1 MADTDLNA
9 STLTVTITESLAVGH
24 DNGSTDSLDFAQTY
38 THTFGSIIN
47 TSKRIIKLANT
58 NLTEVATFGSDT
70 ANGAFVRA
78 DVRYIRVTNLDDTN
92 PMNLSLQVAGAEGGT
107 ANMSTTVL
115 VKAGESFMLGT
126 VHDGIALA
134 DDTANIVTALTDL
147 ESLLV
152 DPLSENIDVEVFIA
166 SV

>member
-9 STLTVTITESLAVGH
+9 ATLTVTITESLAVGH
-24 DNGSTDSLDFAQTY
+24 DNGSTDNLDFAQTY

-70 ANGAFVRA
+70 ADGAFVRA
-78 DVRYIRVTNLDDTN
+78 DIRYIRVTNLDGT
-92 PMNLSLQVAGAEGGT
+92 SALQVGLDDEASDAAYTSVAANSSIMYTGTTCEGG
-107 ANMSTTVL
+107 NGGTTL
-115 VKAGESFMLGT
+115 DNA
-126 VHDGIALA
+126 
-134 DDTANIVTALTDL
+134 TALKVKGVAGHQL
-147 ESLLV
+147 
-152 DPLSENIDVEVFIA
+152 EVFIA